1 MDRGDTTYTA
11 GTKKDNKDV
20 QLSSAPR
27 DSLWRGTQPRK
38 SWGAK
43 PRLQQDLF
51 SHTVHRAVIILNKT
65 HGVCEGWGSS
75 FLRASRPGK
84 RCLSPG
90 QGSTGGKIHK
100 MQLEWIQFWGSR
112 HSPLLGDT
120 DDTQREILFVKR
132 LQTSL
137 LCCLQSLVISEGHHK
152 RGTSTQLNPKPREI
166 HGEMGVFPARENIQ
180 LLVVCWACS
189 ASTAQ
194 RNLEFPVGCTGI
206 LHLAGCRELQSCH
219 FPHPGVHSQQL

>member
-27 DSLWRGTQPRK
+27 DSFWRGTQPKK

-84 RCLSPG
+84 RCLSPR

-100 MQLEWIQFWGSR
+100 IQLEWIQFWGSR

-132 LQTSL
+132 LQTPL

-166 HGEMGVFPARENIQ
+166 HGERGGIPSQRKH
-180 LLVVCWACS
+180 S
-189 ASTAQ
+189 ASCSV
-194 RNLEFPVGCTGI
+194 LGLLCFHSPGEFPVGCTGI